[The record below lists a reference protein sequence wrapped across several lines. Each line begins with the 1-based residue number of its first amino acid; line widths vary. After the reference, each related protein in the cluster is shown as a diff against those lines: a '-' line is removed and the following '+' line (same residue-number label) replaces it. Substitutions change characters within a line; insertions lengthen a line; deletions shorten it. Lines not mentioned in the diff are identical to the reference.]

1 MIESPQGPS
10 PDSSQPRPR
19 YGRGLLIALGLAL
32 FFLVASA
39 VQSAATLLSR
49 LSGNDVMEAASGGAW
64 SGPLA
69 RAIVYFLLA
78 LVVLHAAFGLLVWLL
93 AWATSVLSHTGRS
106 KFGRMVILWFCLLA
120 AAVIAYNGY
129 WYPRT
134 GIGAYYHEALA
145 RPVGPVI
152 LGPAIYWT
160 AAVIAAVTLFA
171 AIAVRLRRRLRVPT
185 RRLGYAA
192 GAAGLLAIGS
202 AIAIGTVNG
211 QGAARDESRPHVI
224 LLGIDSL
231 RIGELARFGG
241 SGATP
246 NLDAAL
252 AAADLVADATTPAAR
267 TFPSWA
273 AILTGRDP
281 RSTGARFNLAPRDRI
296 EISPT
301 IGDVLRSRGYRS
313 IYATDEVRFANID
326 ETYGFD
332 QVVTPPIGAADFLV
346 GTYNEL
352 PLSSLVVNTRLGEW
366 LFPFSHANR
375 GVASLF
381 SPRSFLA
388 RLEREV
394 SFDGG
399 PTLFVTHLTASHW
412 PYYVYDT
419 TFAEAEREHDND
431 RPLYDIG
438 LRTADAMFGS
448 VLHMLERKGAL
459 DNAIVVILSDHGEA
473 LALPGDAMLSNASR
487 IEGLRVPITVV
498 DAGHGQSVLSPVQ
511 YQVLLAFRSFGRA
524 AGYEAR
530 GRNIAGGAT
539 VEDIAPTLLDL
550 LGVPGDP
557 LSATGESL
565 AAALRSPD
573 TDVRA
578 TAADR
583 VRYTETDLKVLP
595 DAKDGVDEVGT
606 AKQNSVF
613 FEVVPATA
621 RLQVREKYV
630 PLVISFKE
638 RAAFTENLLLAA
650 LPVGPDAHTYLLID
664 KATSNGRVLMGPPEA
679 GTAERALWD
688 AMAGQFAG
696 ELKSPVSITVDQ
708 LPDVDRA
715 WMNFFR
721 ERDFSF
727 GEAGAVSH

>member
-1 MIESPQGPS
+1 MTESPQGS
-10 PDSSQPRPR
+10 SADSSQPRPR

-32 FFLVASA
+32 FFLLGSA
-39 VQSAATLLSR
+39 IQSAATLLSR

-78 LVVLHAAFGLLVWLL
+78 LVILHVVFGLLVWLL
-93 AWATSVLSHTGRS
+93 AWATSVLSHTGRL

-120 AAVIAYNGY
+120 AGVIAYNGY

-145 RPVGPVI
+145 RPIGPLS
-152 LGPAIYWT
+152 LGPAIYW
-160 AAVIAAVTLFA
+160 AVAVGASVTLFT
-171 AIAVRLRRRLRVPT
+171 AIAVRLRRMLRIPT
-185 RRLGYAA
+185 RRVGYAA
-192 GAAGLLAIGS
+192 GAIGLLAIGS

-211 QGAARDESRPHVI
+211 QGAARDEQRPHVI

-231 RIGELARFGG
+231 RLGELARFGG

-252 AAADLVADATTPAAR
+252 AEADLIADATTPAAR

-273 AILTGRDP
+273 AILTGRAP
-281 RSTGARFNLAPRDRI
+281 RVTGARFNLAPRDRI
-296 EISPT
+296 EITPT
-301 IGDVLRSRGYRS
+301 IGDVLRAQGYRS
-313 IYATDEVRFANID
+313 VYATDEVRFANID

-352 PLSSLVVNTRLGEW
+352 PLSSLVVNTRIGEW
-366 LFPFSHANR
+366 LFPFSYANR

-381 SPRSFLA
+381 SPRSFLS

-399 PTLFVTHLTASHW
+399 PTFFVTHLTASHW

-419 TFAEAEREHDND
+419 TMAQGEREHADD

-448 VLHMLERKGAL
+448 VLRMLERKGAL
-459 DNAIVVILSDHGEA
+459 DNAILVILSDHGEA

-487 IEGLRVPITVV
+487 IDGLQVPITVV

-511 YQVLLAFRSFGRA
+511 YQVLLAFRSFGGA
-524 AGYEAR
+524 AGFEAR
-530 GRNIAGGAT
+530 GRTIVGGAT
-539 VEDIAPTLLDL
+539 VEDIAPTLLEL

-557 LSATGESL
+557 LSATGESM
-565 AAALRSPD
+565 AAALRAPGP
-573 TDVRA
+573 DVRA
-578 TAADR
+578 AEQDR

-595 DAKDGVDEVGT
+595 NAKDGVDEVGT
-606 AKQNSVF
+606 AKQNSIF
-613 FEVVPATA
+613 FEVVAATA

-638 RAAFTENLLLAA
+638 RAAFTEKLLLAA
-650 LPVGPDAHTYLLID
+650 LPVGPNAHTYLLID
-664 KATSNGRVLMGPPEA
+664 KATSNGRVLLGPPDP

-688 AMAGQFAG
+688 AMTEHFAG
-696 ELKSPVSITVDQ
+696 ELHHPVSITADQ

-715 WMNFFR
+715 WMDFFR
-721 ERDFSF
+721 ER
-727 GEAGAVSH
+727 EAPVGQGVSQ